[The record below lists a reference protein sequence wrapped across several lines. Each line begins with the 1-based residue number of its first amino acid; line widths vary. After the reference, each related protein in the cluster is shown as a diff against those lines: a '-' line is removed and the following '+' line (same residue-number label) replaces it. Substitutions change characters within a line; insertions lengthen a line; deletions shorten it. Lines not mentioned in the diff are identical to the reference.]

1 MIDFD
6 ANNSIK
12 QAPYI
17 IDDHEESEEF
27 KVINNGDDVEKLR
40 SIFAIIWLFIVF
52 FGLFGTL
59 IFFPFIYL
67 KFLFSLNLSKLI

>member
-52 FGLFGTL
+52 FGLFGT
-59 IFFPFIYL
+59 
-67 KFLFSLNLSKLI
+67 FLFSFYLFKIFIFFKLI

>member
-12 QAPYI
+12 QAPSI
-17 IDDHEESEEF
+17 TDDHEVPDEIG
-27 KVINNGDDVEKLR
+27 VINSGDDVEKLR

-52 FGLFGTL
+52 FGLFGNF
-59 IFFPFIYL
+59 IFSFS
-67 KFLFSLNLSKLI
+67 FLFLFL